1 MCHASSL
8 SSTAPTV
15 CRSNRRAR
23 RWPDLTPLPHAGRR
37 AVPRIVKARAAGRTH
52 RGCAY
57 ACRGPHTPRPATAAR
72 GSQYEGRHPEATSS
86 PGSIDWA
93 HRAWATVISSRRLA
107 RSRSSMPA
115 CASTGRSCFGVTH
128 RLALSCLDGDHGS
141 GRNQPGGVREKLR
154 FGASQ
159 PPQKLSPN
167 LCWLGKMRRLGQ
179 ALHKHA
185 RWRSTNSQCVGLGFD
200 SPRRLCPAVRFTPYL
215 STSTPASTHQR
226 MALIS

>member
-1 MCHASSL
+1 MQSSRRRSLGGCFPTLAMPKHPNAAASLCDDSE
-8 SSTAPTV
+8 SSPIANV
-15 CRSNRRAR
+15 
-23 RWPDLTPLPHAGRR
+23 RWQSRLVWRLERGSGRR
-37 AVPRIVKARAAGRTH
+37 LVYERGNGQGTHVSRLFTKLDGANRVQIQSSCTTVARLDALATCGTKGRATH
-52 RGCAY
+52 RQGPSRRPYARGCAY

-141 GRNQPGGVREKLR
+141 GRNQPGGVRE
-154 FGASQ
+154 S
-159 PPQKLSPN
+159 
-167 LCWLGKMRRLGQ
+167 
-179 ALHKHA
+179 
-185 RWRSTNSQCVGLGFD
+185 
-200 SPRRLCPAVRFTPYL
+200 
-215 STSTPASTHQR
+215 
-226 MALIS
+226 

>member
-23 RWPDLTPLPHAGRR
+23 RWPGLTPLPHAGRR
-37 AVPRIVKARAAGRTH
+37 AVPRIVNARAAGRTLVDAPRRAAVRIRH
-52 RGCAY
+52 GQPRPPEA
-57 ACRGPHTPRPATAAR
+57 RSTKEDTRKQLPRPAPLI
-72 GSQYEGRHPEATSS
+72 GL
-86 PGSIDWA
+86 ID
-93 HRAWATVISSRRLA
+93 WATVISSRRLA

-159 PPQKLSPN
+159 PHVKNYRQIY
-167 LCWLGKMRRLGQ
+167 
-179 ALHKHA
+179 
-185 RWRSTNSQCVGLGFD
+185 VG
-200 SPRRLCPAVRFTPYL
+200 
-215 STSTPASTHQR
+215 
-226 MALIS
+226 

>member
-1 MCHASSL
+1 MSGA
-8 SSTAPTV
+8 T
-15 CRSNRRAR
+15 
-23 RWPDLTPLPHAGRR
+23 
-37 AVPRIVKARAAGRTH
+37 VKAHVSRLFTKLDGANRVQIQSSCTTVARLDALATCGTKGRATH
-52 RGCAY
+52 RQGPSRRPYARGCAY

-159 PPQKLSPN
+159 PHVRNYRQIY
-167 LCWLGKMRRLGQ
+167 
-179 ALHKHA
+179 
-185 RWRSTNSQCVGLGFD
+185 VG
-200 SPRRLCPAVRFTPYL
+200 
-215 STSTPASTHQR
+215 
-226 MALIS
+226 